1 MDWKMEIIKKGIFYL
16 SCIAFLLGCKQEGSV
31 HPAARLTSDPVA
43 DPCAE
48 QLYADLATRM
58 EQGIMIGHQDALA
71 YGYKWYGEPGRSDMK
86 SVCGD
91 YPAVFGWDLGGIERG
106 AACNVD
112 SVAFDSIRSYVRT
125 AHRLGGISTL
135 SWHAGNPL
143 TGGTYADTSR
153 PGVVKQIVDD
163 PATRETY
170 LRSLD
175 RMADFLA
182 TLTDERGEPIP
193 VILRLFHDPNAGLD
207 LWWNITQC
215 TATDYRQLYMLTVD
229 HLRHDRKLH
238 QLLCA
243 YTVRYGD
250 SADMLAACYPGD
262 EYVDIV
268 GLSCLWQHDASND
281 GQLPLQ
287 QLDRDLTAL
296 TRFAGQ
302 HGKLPAITAAGLEG
316 IRLSNFFS
324 EQLYPVVAQHKLS
337 YILFWRNAWD
347 RENHYYIPVP
357 GHPAEEDFARFAAQP
372 DILTC
377 KKLTHN
383 P

>member
-1 MDWKMEIIKKGIFYL
+1 MEIIRKGILYL
-16 SCIAFLLGCKQEGSV
+16 SCIAFLLGCKQEGRV
-31 HPAARLTSDPVA
+31 HPATRLTSDPVA
-43 DPCAE
+43 APCAE
-48 QLYADLATRM
+48 QLYTDLADHLQ
-58 EQGIMIGHQDALA
+58 QGIMLGHQDALA
-71 YGYKWYGEPGRSDMK
+71 YGYKWYGEPGRSDVK

-106 AACNVD
+106 AAYNVD
-112 SVAFDSIRSYVRT
+112 SVSFDSIRAYMRT

-143 TGGTYADTSR
+143 TGGGYADVSQ
-153 PGVVKQIVDD
+153 PDVVKRIVDD
-163 PATRETY
+163 PATRQSY

-175 RMADFLA
+175 RMADFIA
-182 TLTDERGEPIP
+182 SLTDERGEPIP
-193 VILRLFHDPNAGLD
+193 VILHLFHDPNANLD
-207 LWWNITQC
+207 LWWNTTQC
-215 TATDYRQLYMLTVD
+215 TTADYRRLWMLTVD

-243 YTVRYGD
+243 YSVRLD
-250 SADMLAACYPGD
+250 DDTDVLAACYPGD

-268 GLSCLWQHDASND
+268 GLSCLWPLDACTD
-281 GQLPLQ
+281 GQLPLPA
-287 QLDRDLTAL
+287 LNRNLAAL
-296 TRFAGQ
+296 TQFAEQ

-377 KKLTHN
+377 KKLTRK